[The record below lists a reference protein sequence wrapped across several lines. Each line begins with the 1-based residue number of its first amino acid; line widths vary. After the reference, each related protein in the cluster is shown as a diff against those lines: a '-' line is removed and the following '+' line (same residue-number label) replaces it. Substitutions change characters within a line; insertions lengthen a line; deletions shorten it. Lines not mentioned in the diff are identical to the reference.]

1 MRGKSLSEWSEPS
14 TGLVKDRYHPSDTE
28 RAGNFDLPAMGEL
41 LLGGLTT
48 SGSWLHGERM
58 LPIVAHMVGR
68 SSRAIDPN
76 RDTGTR
82 VVTGR
87 QTTSQAER
95 QWTAVTWTGSTVSPA
110 SYRALRRKHS
120 PACYIATAWAD
131 WMGQQTDRA
140 YKLATTISFGRLRL
154 AYRRFVEPILSTPI
168 AAPGI
173 SAFLCQFGGKIAL
186 PAPPNTYSIRI

>member
-76 RDTGTR
+76 RDTGR
-82 VVTGR
+82 YAGR
-87 QTTSQAER
+87 NWAPNYESAGETVESSDVDRLHGLPGKLPRPEEKTQPGMLHCDGMGR
-95 QWTAVTWTGSTVSPA
+95 LDGSTIGSGLQIGDDYFSRPA
-110 SYRALRRKHS
+110 
-120 PACYIATAWAD
+120 
-131 WMGQQTDRA
+131 QT
-140 YKLATTISFGRLRL
+140 
-154 AYRRFVEPILSTPI
+154 
-168 AAPGI
+168 GI
-173 SAFLCQFGGKIAL
+173 PQV
-186 PAPPNTYSIRI
+186 R